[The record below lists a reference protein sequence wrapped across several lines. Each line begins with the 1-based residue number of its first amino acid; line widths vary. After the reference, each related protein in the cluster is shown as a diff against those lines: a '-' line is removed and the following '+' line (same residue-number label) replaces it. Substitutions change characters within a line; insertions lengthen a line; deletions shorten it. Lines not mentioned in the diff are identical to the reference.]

1 MGNTIF
7 RYFLEW
13 LRQEM
18 REEAYAKYIKQ
29 TERRAKARKQTQAST
44 DDVSGWTTPFAGLD
58 EWWNTHLADSQNEDE
73 KRKQLWELAQIEGDE
88 NYVEWLEKHIWTYVG
103 LSAPVREPFL
113 GCFFSLVI

>member
-18 REEAYAKYIKQ
+18 REEAFAKYIKQ
-29 TERRAKARKQTQAST
+29 TERRAKARKHSQASR
-44 DDVSGWTTPFAGLD
+44 DEGWTYSFTSGLD
-58 EWWNTHLADSQNEDE
+58 EWWNTYFDDSSNEDE

-103 LSAPVREPFL
+103 LSAPVR
-113 GCFFSLVI
+113 S